1 VFDVQETIFME
12 RKKERSEG
20 VEKETRTTTVKVF
33 GVEYPISSPE
43 DPAYTRRVAD
53 YVDKKMREIAQ
64 ESRVLDQSKL
74 AVLVAMDI
82 ADELLMLRR
91 KRYAIIGRT
100 GTAAERLARTVA
112 AESEKDRGVSAP
124 QKEE

>member
-1 VFDVQETIFME
+1 ME
-12 RKKERSEG
+12 RKKEK
-20 VEKETRTTTVKVF
+20 EKEKEIHTTTVKVF
-33 GVEYPISSPE
+33 GIEYPIIGPE

-64 ESRVLDQSKL
+64 QSRVLDQSKL

-91 KRYAIIGRT
+91 KRYAVIGRT
-100 GTAAERLARTVA
+100 NTAAENLARTVT
-112 AESEKDRGVSAP
+112 AESEKDRRISAP
-124 QKEE
+124 PKEE

>member
-1 VFDVQETIFME
+1 ME
-12 RKKERSEG
+12 RKKGRPEG
-20 VEKETRTTTVKVF
+20 AEKETRTTTVKVF

-53 YVDKKMREIAQ
+53 YVDKKMREIARQ
-64 ESRVLDQSKL
+64 SRVLDQSKL
-74 AVLVAMDI
+74 AVLVAMDV

-100 GTAAERLARTVA
+100 GTAAEKLARMVA
-112 AESEKDRGVSAP
+112 EESEKDRRISTP

>member
-1 VFDVQETIFME
+1 ME
-12 RKKERSEG
+12 RKKGKPEG
-20 VEKETRTTTVKVF
+20 VEKEARTTTVKVF
-33 GVEYPISSPE
+33 GIEYPISSPE

-53 YVDKKMREIAQ
+53 YVDKKMREIARQ
-64 ESRVLDQSKL
+64 SRVLDQSKL

-100 GTAAERLARTVA
+100 GTAAEKLAQTVA
-112 AESEKDRGVSAP
+112 AESENDRRISASK
-124 QKEE
+124 KEE

>member
-1 VFDVQETIFME
+1 ME
-12 RKKERSEG
+12 RKQGKQEG
-20 VEKETRTTTVKVF
+20 AEKEILTTTVKVF

-64 ESRVLDQSKL
+64 QSLLDQSRL

-82 ADELLMLRR
+82 ADELLTLRR

-100 GTAAERLARTVA
+100 GTAAEKLARTVT
-112 AESEKDRGVSAP
+112 AESQQDRRNSAP
-124 QKEE
+124 PKEE